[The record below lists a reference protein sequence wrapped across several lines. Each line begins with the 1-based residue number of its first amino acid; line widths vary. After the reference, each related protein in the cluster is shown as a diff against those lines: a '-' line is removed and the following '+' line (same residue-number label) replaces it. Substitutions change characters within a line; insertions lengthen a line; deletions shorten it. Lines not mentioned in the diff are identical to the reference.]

1 MRYTP
6 RDGKGE
12 GGGLYKAL
20 EPVVK
25 GLGMS
30 LVELSLFRYQ
40 GTCQV
45 RITVAGEG
53 NLGTDDCS
61 RLHRALL
68 PRLELALE
76 GQDLYLEVS
85 SPGIDRRI
93 KDASEF
99 AFFTGRGI
107 ACYRTDISGWTGG
120 VIRAADE
127 KALTLENRD
136 GVILLPYEIIGKA
149 RLDSE
154 IDV

>member
-6 RDGKGE
+6 RDGGRE
-12 GGGLYKAL
+12 SLYDVL
-20 EPVVK
+20 EPVAR

-30 LVELSLFRYQ
+30 LIELSLSRRR
-40 GTCQV
+40 GASQV
-45 RITVAGEG
+45 RITAWKEG
-53 NLGTDDCS
+53 SMGTDDCS

-85 SPGIDRRI
+85 SPGIDRNI

-99 AFFTGRGI
+99 AFFTGRGVS
-107 ACYRTDISGWTGG
+107 CYRTDTSGWTGG
-120 VIRAADE
+120 IVRAVDE
-127 KALTLENRD
+127 KALTLEGRE
-136 GVILLPYEIIGKA
+136 GVSVLPYEIIGKA

-154 IDV
+154 IEA

>member
-6 RDGKGE
+6 RDGNERE
-12 GGGLYKAL
+12 GALYNTL

-30 LVELSLFRYQ
+30 LVELSLSRYR
-40 GTCQV
+40 GAYQV
-45 RITVAGEG
+45 RITVAGKG
-53 NLGTDDCS
+53 SLGTDDCS

-68 PRLELALE
+68 PRLELALP
-76 GQDLYLEVS
+76 GQELYLEVS
-85 SPGIDRRI
+85 SPGIDRRV

-99 AFFTGRGI
+99 AFFIGRGA
-107 ACYRTDISGWTGG
+107 ACYRTDISGWTRG

-127 KALTLENRD
+127 KTLTLENRD
-136 GVILLPYEIIGKA
+136 GVILLPYENIGKA

-154 IDV
+154 IEI